1 MINPSEISNIGCGGC
16 PLGGH
21 GWGVTDKLEM
31 QKTVED
37 CVANGINFID
47 TSDIYGLGESE
58 ILISKA
64 IKNKKR
70 DEFFISSKFGVKYN
84 SNTNKTSYDN
94 SDAWFWNSL
103 HSSLK
108 RLEVDCIDLYQI
120 HYWDEKTDLN
130 DIFNNFDKATKQ
142 GKIRFSGITNFF
154 IDSSKQ
160 EIPKNFLSFSMLY
173 NLIDQMHENEIDRII
188 KKDNLK
194 FLSWGSLC
202 QGLLSGKYNKN
213 TQFSLNDRRSKPIY
227 ENFHGEK
234 YLKNLKKVE
243 LLKTFA
249 KSLNTTTI
257 ILSLSWIANRFSNS
271 TVLVGMKNRD
281 ELSEIK
287 KALNL
292 KLSEKDIKYIKKIF
306 NS

>member
-1 MINPSEISNIGCGGC
+1 MISPSEVSIIGCGGC
-16 PLGGH
+16 PLGGY
-21 GWGVTDKLEM
+21 GWGATDKLEM

-37 CVANGINFID
+37 CIANGINFID
-47 TSDIYGLGESE
+47 TSDTYGLGESE
-58 ILISKA
+58 KLISKA
-64 IKNKKR
+64 IENKKR
-70 DEFFISSKFGVKYN
+70 DEFFISTKFGVKYN

-94 SDAWFWNSL
+94 SDAWFWSSL

-108 RLEVDCIDLYQI
+108 RLSVDCIDLYQI
-120 HYWDEKTDLN
+120 HYWDEKTEMD

-142 GKIRFSGITNFF
+142 GKIRFCGVTNIF
-154 IDSSKQ
+154 IDSNKQ

-173 NLIDQMHENEIDRII
+173 NLIDQMHEDEIDKII
-188 KKDNLK
+188 KRDNLK

-202 QGLLSGKYNKN
+202 QGLLSGKYNKS

-243 LLKTFA
+243 LLKSFA
-249 KSLNTTTI
+249 MSLDTTTI
-257 ILSLSWIANRFSNS
+257 ALSIGWIANRFANS
-271 TVLVGMKNRD
+271 TVLVGMKNRN
-281 ELSEIK
+281 ELNEIK

-292 KLSEKDIKYIKKIF
+292 KLSENDIKYIKEIF